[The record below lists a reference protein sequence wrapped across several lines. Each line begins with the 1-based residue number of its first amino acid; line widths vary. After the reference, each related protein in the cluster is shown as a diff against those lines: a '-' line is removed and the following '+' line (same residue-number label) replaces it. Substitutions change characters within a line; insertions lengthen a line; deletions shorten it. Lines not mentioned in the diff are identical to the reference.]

1 MVKKSFFAIV
11 LIIGFQSVAQAQD
24 FSDRSGLLKAN
35 LSYNQGF
42 MLFYKSQ
49 NVYLGGNLEYFPSK
63 NISIRGDCFWY
74 LDSRRENPVLK
85 QSTLVFFGALF
96 HLPKGK
102 NDFYTGIQPGFAF
115 TRPALLSLVTD
126 RSYPMRMMP
135 SLALSLG
142 YSFYFSR
149 FCNFFVGANYFVL
162 RYRGAENGS
171 LKLDEFMISGG
182 LGFHIK
188 VKKQKPVN

>member
-1 MVKKSFFAIV
+1 MVRKTFFAIA
-11 LIIGFQSVAQAQD
+11 LIIGLQSILQAQD
-24 FSDRSGLLKAN
+24 FYDRSGLLKAN
-35 LSYNQGF
+35 LTFNQGF
-42 MLFYKSQ
+42 MLFHKAP
-49 NVYLGGNLEYFPSK
+49 NVYLGGNFEYFPDQ

-102 NDFYTGIQPGFAF
+102 SDFYTGIQPGFAF
-115 TRPALLSLVTD
+115 TRPALLSSTD
-126 RSYPMRMMP
+126 QSYPLRMMP

-149 FCNFFVGANYFVL
+149 FCNFFVGVNYFVL
-162 RYRGAENGS
+162 RYRGAGNGS
-171 LKLDEFMISGG
+171 LKLDELMISGG
-182 LGFHIK
+182 LGFHLST
-188 VKKQKPVN
+188 KKQKPAN